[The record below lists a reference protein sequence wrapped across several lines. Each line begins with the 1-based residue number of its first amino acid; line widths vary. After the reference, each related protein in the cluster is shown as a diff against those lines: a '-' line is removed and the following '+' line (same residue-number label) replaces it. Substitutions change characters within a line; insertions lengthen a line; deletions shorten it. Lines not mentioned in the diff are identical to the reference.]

1 VLAASVPQLLHTAA
15 VVTVQDIYHS
25 EFGLGA
31 LLQTAEMAW
40 QQDVDLYSTAG
51 FALVSAMELHAR
63 IINAW
68 DAGKQEALLPEG
80 FRFYDN
86 SMPPPPTGTQW

>member
-1 VLAASVPQLLHTAA
+1 MHPQCPNRFTSAA
-15 VVTVQDIYHS
+15 VVAVQDIYHS

-68 DAGKQEALLPEG
+68 DAGKQEGLLPEG
-80 FRFYDN
+80 FRFYDK